1 MFYDEGTD
9 HWDQI
14 IKLGA
19 PYGQSSHFMC
29 TMGSCTIV
37 WEFNYSEH
45 NDPHVDESFTDATIY
60 FADLADEIVP
70 IGLRW
75 LKAHSHSTF
84 DNVPAESVALT
95 PCTSEEAIDVQT
107 EA

>member
-1 MFYDEGTD
+1 MFYKEGTD

-29 TMGSCTIV
+29 SMGGCTIY

-45 NDPHVDESFTDATIY
+45 NDPHVDEPFTDATIY
-60 FADLADEIVP
+60 FVDLADEIVP

-75 LKAHSHSTF
+75 LKAQSISADDT
-84 DNVPAESVALT
+84 VPAESGALT
-95 PCTSEEAIDVQT
+95 PCTSQEAIDIQT